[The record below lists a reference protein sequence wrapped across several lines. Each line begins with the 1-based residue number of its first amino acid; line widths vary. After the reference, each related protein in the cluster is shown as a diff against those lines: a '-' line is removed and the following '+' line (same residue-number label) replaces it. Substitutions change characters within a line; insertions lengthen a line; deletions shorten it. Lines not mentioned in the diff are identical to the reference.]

1 MDKPILI
8 KFIKL
13 SEALDKLTTVDKPM
27 LVDYME
33 LRAALEKLAMAEE
46 TIKQLLIELSEA
58 RHIARDMVAC
68 AKDVQKERERAARIC
83 ETLELT
89 LPNPKHYSINEL
101 YIMKVTESGCRG
113 AFAQAIRGGETR

>member
-1 MDKPILI
+1 M
-8 KFIKL
+8 
-13 SEALDKLTTVDKPM
+13 DKPM

-58 RHIARDMVAC
+58 RHIARNMVAC
-68 AKDVQKERERAARIC
+68 AKDVQKERERAAMIC

-89 LPNPKHYSINEL
+89 LPHPEHYSFDQL
-101 YIMKVTESGCRG
+101 HIMKVTESGCRG
-113 AFAQAIRGGETR
+113 AFAQAIRG